1 MTFVL
6 TDKAMQSRKLP
17 RERGS
22 NRTHLENTSGQRFTI
37 IQWRR
42 VWQLFSFYQ
51 LASDARRGTGTA
63 RRNNHTNTRVTTAAH
78 CTSTGIHDKTHQ
90 EPTTHRSQ
98 SATCWGCQWI
108 NKDNYDYNNKGYTT
122 DQQHCTIP
130 PVHNATWRYYAICR
144 YLQHSK
150 LDACKFLSVV
160 YYMRSN

>member
-98 SATCWGCQWI
+98 SVTCWGCQWI
-108 NKDNYDYNNKGYTT
+108 NKDNWKMPMTTTTKAIQLTNNTAPFLQFT
-122 DQQHCTIP
+122 MQHEDTMLYADTYSTLNWM
-130 PVHNATWRYYAICR
+130 PVSFW
-144 YLQHSK
+144 
-150 LDACKFLSVV
+150 V
-160 YYMRSN
+160 